1 MKRFLYTIVL
11 VLFTIVLN
19 WLIFEAMPGLSGQLY
34 NVLGNRSS
42 LTDPDKLQKQL
53 ALYGLDKPV
62 WVQFVDYVKA
72 MLTFNFGYSYHD
84 AQPISSAIITSGRL
98 VNTLE
103 LIGTSTVMSIIIGIL
118 LGILVSSK
126 RGSSTDSFF
135 VSASLTSFSLPTF
148 FMGTMLIFIF
158 ADVLNWFPAS
168 GVAPYTFTN
177 PSTAPAWW
185 LQIPGRLQ
193 FLFLPA
199 LTLTLF
205 TYGGFL
211 LLTRATMIET
221 LNEDYITTARAKGL
235 SGRAILTRHAFKNA
249 SLPLVTATA
258 LQFGGILGGAIIT
271 ETLFNW
277 AGLGRW
283 LFDSV
288 VYKDF
293 PVMQAMFY
301 IIALCVIGANFISDV
316 IYGIIDPR
324 IRYEEAGRYIRFCGL
339 EAISAFS

>member
-11 VLFTIVLN
+11 VFFTIVLN

-84 AQPISSAIITSGRL
+84 AQPISSAVITSGRL

-324 IRYEEAGRYIRFCGL
+324 IRYE
-339 EAISAFS
+339 

>member
-1 MKRFLYTIVL
+1 LKRFLYTIVL
-11 VLFTIVLN
+11 VFFTIVLN

-84 AQPISSAIITSGRL
+84 AQPISSAVITSGRL

-324 IRYEEAGRYIRFCGL
+324 IRYE
-339 EAISAFS
+339 